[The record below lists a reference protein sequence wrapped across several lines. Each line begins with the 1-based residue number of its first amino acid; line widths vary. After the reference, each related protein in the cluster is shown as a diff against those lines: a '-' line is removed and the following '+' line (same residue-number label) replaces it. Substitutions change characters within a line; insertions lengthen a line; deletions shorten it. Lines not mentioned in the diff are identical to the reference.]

1 MLKPAK
7 AWNYKPPVHFT
18 EPMNEVE
25 FKTFHDL
32 LEAAA
37 RLPPLKTAV
46 VDATARHVIEGASL
60 AAQRGFLDPL
70 LIGDKTAIEELSEQI
85 PTARGLP
92 VHHASSEQEAAH
104 EGVRLVKSGVAHA
117 LMKGDL
123 HTDVFLNPILNQLR
137 TGKRVSHV
145 FMMEMARYPKL
156 LYITDAAVNIAP
168 DLKTKAE
175 ILHNAVGMAHLL
187 GITEPRAAVLSA
199 IEVINPAIPCTIDA
213 ACLSKMADR
222 GQFPGALVDGP
233 LAFDNAISAESAA
246 IKGIRSPVSGEVDL
260 VLVPDLVSGNILAK
274 TLEYLAGAAL
284 AGVVLGAVVPI
295 ILTSRADPPSA
306 HVASAAVSS
315 VLYHRQ
321 PQRHVRRMV

>member
-1 MLKPAK
+1 MS
-7 AWNYKPPVHFT
+7 
-18 EPMNEVE
+18 EVE
-25 FKTFHDL
+25 FKTFSDL
-32 LEAAA
+32 LEAAG
-37 RLPPLKTAV
+37 RLSPLKTAV
-46 VDATARHVIEGASL
+46 VDATARHVIEGAAL
-60 AAQRGFLDPL
+60 AAERGLLDPI
-70 LIGDKTAIEELSEQI
+70 LIGDKTAIEELCEQI
-85 PTARGLP
+85 PMARGLS

-104 EGVRLVKSGVAHA
+104 EGVRLVKAGVAHA

-123 HTDVFLNPILNQLR
+123 HTDVFLNPVLNQLR
-137 TGKRVSHV
+137 AGKRVSHV
-145 FMMEMARYPKL
+145 FMMELARYHKL

-175 ILHNAVGMAHLL
+175 ILRNALGMAHRL

-213 ACLSKMADR
+213 ACLAKMADR

-246 IKGIRSPVSGEVDL
+246 IKGIRSPVCGEVDL

-295 ILTSRADPPSA
+295 ILTSRADPPQA

-315 VLYHRQ
+315 LLFHRRQ
-321 PQRHVRRMV
+321 QRHARIMA

>member
-1 MLKPAK
+1 
-7 AWNYKPPVHFT
+7 
-18 EPMNEVE
+18 MNEIE

-37 RLPPLKTAV
+37 CLSPLKTAV
-46 VDATARHVIEGASL
+46 VDATAPHVIQGAAL
-60 AAQRGFLDPL
+60 AAQRGLLDPL
-70 LIGDKTAIEELSEQI
+70 LIGDKTRIEELCEHI
-85 PTARGLP
+85 PMARGLS

-137 TGKRVSHV
+137 VGKRVSHV
-145 FMMEMARYPKL
+145 FVTELARYPKL

-175 ILHNAVGMAHLL
+175 IIQNAVGMAHLL
-187 GITEPRAAVLSA
+187 GINEPRTAVLSA

-213 ACLSKMADR
+213 ACLAKMADR

-246 IKGIRSPVSGEVDL
+246 IKGIRSPVCGEVDL
-260 VLVPDLVSGNILAK
+260 LLVPDLVAGNILAK
-274 TLEYLAGAAL
+274 TLEYLAGATL

-295 ILTSRADPPSA
+295 ILTSRADPPQA
-306 HVASAAVSS
+306 HVASAAVSN
-315 VLYHRQ
+315 VLFHRRRE
-321 PQRHVRRMV
+321 RHARIMV